1 MPEGQRCLFCSC
13 SLNTNSKVENIPV
26 FPNLEKCKMVIL
38 PKGGRG
44 GKKKEKEYCVP
55 NKIEARMQ
63 ECRNVN
69 VLQAVIRILDAK

>member
-1 MPEGQRCLFCSC
+1 MQNGHI
-13 SLNTNSKVENIPV
+13 T
-26 FPNLEKCKMVIL
+26 
-38 PKGGRG
+38 KGRERR
-44 GKKKEKEYCVP
+44 GKKKEYCVP